1 MPKKSTKL
9 QKLASTVNEMIE
21 DMEKD
26 SEFDMLFF
34 NIMNDKIGGLT
45 DERQQT
51 KVKHQMSDVVGIVFF
66 AVLSDIDE
74 WYEMEMFAIDH
85 RDTLKQYL
93 PLENGIPSHDTLE
106 RVFSIIKEDELQ
118 EILVQVLKDMVMKAT
133 KEMDEP
139 LYTNEELGIEIS
151 DIIAIDGKETRNSG
165 KKYSVTEE
173 ERRNLNE
180 LNVQSTEYGIT
191 LSSTRINEKSNEI
204 PEAQRVLRTLDLRKC
219 VVTADALNTQ
229 KDTVAVIVDDAHAD
243 YCLALKANQKNAYT
257 DIVEYFNEDTLN
269 ELKKGPYT
277 YREEKEITSERSVTR
292 EMYISEDIRWFED
305 RSKWKKLKS
314 IGYEKKTIVNL
325 RDNKESIEERYYLC
339 SLKADAELFSIVIR
353 RHWHVENLLHWV
365 LDVTFKEDA
374 LRMKEKTA
382 MHNLGLVRRFV
393 LSILKVL
400 KEYYG
405 NISYRYM
412 RRRICR
418 TFEKQ
423 VPIIL
428 SVLKILYD
436 NNAES
441 KS

>member
-9 QKLASTVNEMIE
+9 QKLASSVNEMIE

-34 NIMNDKIGGLT
+34 KIMSDKLTGLT

-51 KVKHQMSDVVGIVFF
+51 KVKHQMSDIIGIVFF

-93 PLENGIPSHDTLE
+93 SLENGIPSHDTLE
-106 RVFSIIKEDELQ
+106 RVFAIIKEEELQ

-165 KKYSVTEE
+165 KKYSITEE
-173 ERRNLNE
+173 DRRNLNE

-204 PEAQRVLRTLDLRKC
+204 PEAQKVLRTLDLRKC

-229 KDTVAVIVDDAHAD
+229 KDTVAAIVDDAHAD
-243 YCLALKANQKNAYT
+243 YCLALKANQRNAYT
-257 DIVEYFNEDTLN
+257 DIVEYFNEDTLK

-325 RDNKESIEERYYLC
+325 RDNKETVETRYYLC
-339 SLKADAELFSIVIR
+339 SLKADVELFSIVIR

-428 SVLKILYD
+428 SVLKLLYD
-436 NNAES
+436 NEAES

>member
-9 QKLASTVNEMIE
+9 QKLASSVNEMIE

-34 NIMNDKIGGLT
+34 KIMSDKLTGLT

-51 KVKHQMSDVVGIVFF
+51 KVKHQMSDIIGIVFF

-93 PLENGIPSHDTLE
+93 SLENGIPSHDTLE
-106 RVFSIIKEDELQ
+106 RVFAIIKEEELQ

-165 KKYSVTEE
+165 KKYSITEE
-173 ERRNLNE
+173 DRRNLNE

-191 LSSTRINEKSNEI
+191 LSSTRIDEKSNEI
-204 PEAQRVLRTLDLRKC
+204 PEAQKVLRTLDLRKC

-229 KDTVAVIVDDAHAD
+229 KDTVAAIVDDAHAD
-243 YCLALKANQKNAYT
+243 YCLALKANQRNAYT
-257 DIVEYFNEDTLN
+257 DIVEYFNEDTLK
-269 ELKKGPYT
+269 ELKKVPYT

-325 RDNKESIEERYYLC
+325 RDNKETVETRYYLC
-339 SLKADAELFSIVIR
+339 SLKADVELFSIVIR

-428 SVLKILYD
+428 SVLKLLYD
-436 NNAES
+436 NEAES